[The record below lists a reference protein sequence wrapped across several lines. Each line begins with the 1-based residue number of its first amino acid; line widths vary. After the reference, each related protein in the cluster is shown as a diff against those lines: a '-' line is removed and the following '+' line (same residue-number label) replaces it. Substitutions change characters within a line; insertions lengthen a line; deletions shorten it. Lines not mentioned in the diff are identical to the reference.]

1 MFIEQERT
9 RRIFGSDNTL
19 GLFVALYLILLAFFI
34 VLTSVSQQATPRAV
48 VAMDSVNSTFDRR
61 TDNKNFNIDPR
72 AADDPSNDAALQTI
86 RQLFYAELELE
97 GRFANRGGNVFE
109 VEFPESYLFA
119 AGSFNVRPDMHGFLD
134 QLREAQRQGLSDGRQ
149 QVAFMFGS
157 GIGPVAQELTRSQE
171 VAVRRAGALAR
182 YLSARGVP
190 EGAFITG
197 FVGIEEGKIL
207 AVFRNI
213 PDVGTVSKLG
223 QGER

>member
-34 VLTSVSQQATPRAV
+34 VLTSVSQQAAPRAV
-48 VAMDSVNSTFDRR
+48 VAIESVNSTFEPR
-61 TDNKNFNIDPR
+61 TDNDKFNIDPR
-72 AADDPSNDAALQTI
+72 ATNDPSNDVALQAI
-86 RQLFYAELELE
+86 RQAFYAEFELE

-109 VEFPESYLFA
+109 VEFPEQYLFET
-119 AGSFNVRPDMHGFLD
+119 GSFGVRPDMHGFLD
-134 QLREAQRQGLSDGRQ
+134 QLLAAQQQGLSEGRQ
-149 QVAFMFGS
+149 QIAFMFGS
-157 GIGPVAQELTRSQE
+157 GIGPVAAEMTRSQE

-182 YLSARGVP
+182 YLESRGVP
-190 EGAFITG
+190 DGAFITG

-213 PDVGTVSKLG
+213 PESGATSPQG
-223 QGER
+223 QGGS